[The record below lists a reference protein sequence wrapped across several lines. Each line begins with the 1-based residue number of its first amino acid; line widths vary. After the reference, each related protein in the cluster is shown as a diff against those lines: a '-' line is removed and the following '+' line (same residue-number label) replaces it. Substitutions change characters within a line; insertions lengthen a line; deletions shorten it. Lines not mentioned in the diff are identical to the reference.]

1 MLERVKK
8 IWGDRGNQSQYA
20 RWLFSYSRP
29 YLGKIGL
36 VVVLGVLNTVAS
48 LAMVQVSKSIID
60 NATFGNEFVRLLV
73 IYMLLVFGMQAL
85 SVVNSL
91 LTALLTEKF
100 SFGIRKQIYDKIIQ
114 SHWMDVKKYHT
125 GDLMTRLTSD
135 AGNIADGIISTIPG
149 IFLLVIEL
157 VMVFF
162 TLFQY
167 SRLLAVLALLVA
179 PVAAF
184 TSWLL
189 GRKLKVLQGKVQESE
204 AAYRSFLQESLANLL
219 IVKAFANEE
228 YSVDRLTRLREERF
242 KWVFRRTKMSLFS
255 STTMS
260 ISFQIGYIAAFSYG
274 VFQIANGSITYGTMS
289 VFLALVNRVQAPVL
303 QLAQQIPRI
312 VMILTS
318 AGRVM
323 ELQDIPVEEK
333 QPEQIKPE
341 GIGVRVEGLSFGY
354 TAETVL
360 EDTALEIRPGE
371 FVAIIGESGIG
382 KTTLIRL
389 MMSFMSNYRG
399 NITYFNQAGEQ
410 EKANAGSR
418 EFIAYVP
425 QGNTLFSGTIR
436 ENIRM
441 GNLEASEEEIF
452 QALRMAAAYDFVMEL
467 PEGLDTIIGERGHGL
482 SEGQAQRIAIARAFV
497 RRAPFLILD
506 EATSALDEKTELS
519 VLQGLQELQ
528 PKPTCLIITHRRSIL
543 TYCDREIRIQ
553 DKRILE

>member
-36 VVVLGVLNTVAS
+36 VVLLGVLNTVAS

-184 TSWLL
+184 T
-189 GRKLKVLQGKVQESE
+189 
-204 AAYRSFLQESLANLL
+204 AATPPMWS
-219 IVKAFANEE
+219 
-228 YSVDRLTRLREERF
+228 
-242 KWVFRRTKMSLFS
+242 KWPWVS
-255 STTMS
+255 
-260 ISFQIGYIAAFSYG
+260 
-274 VFQIANGSITYGTMS
+274 
-289 VFLALVNRVQAPVL
+289 
-303 QLAQQIPRI
+303 RI
-312 VMILTS
+312 
-318 AGRVM
+318 
-323 ELQDIPVEEK
+323 
-333 QPEQIKPE
+333 
-341 GIGVRVEGLSFGY
+341 
-354 TAETVL
+354 
-360 EDTALEIRPGE
+360 
-371 FVAIIGESGIG
+371 
-382 KTTLIRL
+382 
-389 MMSFMSNYRG
+389 
-399 NITYFNQAGEQ
+399 
-410 EKANAGSR
+410 
-418 EFIAYVP
+418 
-425 QGNTLFSGTIR
+425 
-436 ENIRM
+436 
-441 GNLEASEEEIF
+441 
-452 QALRMAAAYDFVMEL
+452 
-467 PEGLDTIIGERGHGL
+467 
-482 SEGQAQRIAIARAFV
+482 
-497 RRAPFLILD
+497 
-506 EATSALDEKTELS
+506 
-519 VLQGLQELQ
+519 
-528 PKPTCLIITHRRSIL
+528 
-543 TYCDREIRIQ
+543 
-553 DKRILE
+553 